1 MNRKSFFP
9 ILLGIFSAI
18 IFFWLHYT
26 FKYESNVNAGETTGT
41 SYILHAICFFS
52 AFVVF
57 ILMLVVLD
65 ITKEDYERNNKELNA
80 IKVDKAK
87 IRFEEW
93 KVKRKVPWLK
103 RLIMFFSLKED
114 NKNSQTDNTQQTE
127 STQ

>member
-26 FKYESNVNAGETTGT
+26 FKYESNVNAGETTGK

-65 ITKEDYERNNKELNA
+65 ITREDYERNNKELNT

-93 KVKRKVPWLK
+93 KEKRKMSWLK
-103 RLIMFFSLKED
+103 RLIMLFSLKED
-114 NKNSQTDNTQQTE
+114 N
-127 STQ
+127 

>member
-1 MNRKSFFP
+1 MCIRDS
-9 ILLGIFSAI
+9 
-18 IFFWLHYT
+18 
-26 FKYESNVNAGETTGT
+26 VNAGVVTGT
-41 SYILHAICFFS
+41 SYVLHAICFFS